1 MTDKSTDDLFE
12 LIDRSS
18 SGFLCNI
25 DEHRLGRSS
34 QILSEYLYE
43 KMNKYSVTPRDLVVR
58 TNISQPHIYQILSGT
73 RGASREKLIAMAI
86 GIGLDLDETQ
96 RLLTLG
102 QCGTLYPKVRR
113 DAAIICCI
121 KEHMDIYE
129 ANECL
134 IRINENEL

>member
-1 MTDKSTDDLFE
+1 MTSKSTDDLFE
-12 LIDRSS
+12 FIDQNSAE
-18 SGFLCNI
+18 FLNSI
-25 DEHRLGRSS
+25 DEHKLGSTR
-34 QILSEYLYE
+34 QLLSEYLYE
-43 KMNKYSVTPRDLVVR
+43 KMNKYNVVPHDLVVR

-73 RGASREKLIAMAI
+73 RGVSREKLIAMAI

-121 KEHMDIYE
+121 NKHMDMYE

-134 IRINENEL
+134 KRINENEL